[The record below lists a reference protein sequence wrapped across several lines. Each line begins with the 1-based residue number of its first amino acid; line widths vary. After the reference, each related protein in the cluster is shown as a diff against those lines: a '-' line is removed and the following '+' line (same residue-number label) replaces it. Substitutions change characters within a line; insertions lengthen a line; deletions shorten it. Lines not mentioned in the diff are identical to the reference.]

1 MTKKEEILLFY
12 YEKKEKPVEIAKLLD
27 VSAAYITKIV
37 KEDSRYAIEKEN
49 RKQIALETRKKG
61 KREWIQKK
69 RQVIREARL
78 DGVMQMIHNQDCC
91 ELSAKHTIN
100 NRAFKKWNTSIYEYY
115 SKTKEFRV
123 KQEMKPKTS
132 YAVPQKIKWD

>member
-1 MTKKEEILLFY
+1 MK
-12 YEKKEKPVEIAKLLD
+12 KKEKPVEIAKLLD
-27 VSAAYITKIV
+27 VSAAYITKII

-78 DGVMQMIHNQDCC
+78 DGVMEMLHNQDCC
-91 ELSAKHTIN
+91 ELSGKHTIN
-100 NRAFKKWNTSIYEYY
+100 NHAFKKWNTSIYEYY

-123 KQEMKPKTS
+123 KQEMKSKTS